1 MIKIEINIILSN
13 IFYLRV
19 KIIENFFIKY
29 FFFLLYNSCFKSCD
43 INLELEL
50 A

>member
-13 IFYLRV
+13 IFYLGV

-29 FFFLLYNSCFKSCD
+29 FFFCYIIVALSHVIL
-43 INLELEL
+43 I
-50 A
+50 